1 MRYFL
6 VLLNIV
12 LLSQFS
18 IQAQGIEFFHGSWAD
33 ALEKA
38 KSSEKLIFIDAYAQW
53 CGPCKKMAAT
63 AFRDEKVG
71 KFFNENF
78 INLKID
84 WESEEAA
91 DLKGKFSVNAY
102 PTLFFVNAK
111 GELIKK
117 EVGGRDADGLLTLA
131 KSISSKVD
139 NSKEFEV
146 EYKKGNRDSTLI
158 YNYVKALNKAGK
170 PSLKIVN
177 EYISKQKDFTSVGN
191 LKIIFEGATE
201 ADSKVFDLMLSNKAK
216 IIELFGEKAYFEK
229 VEKACQKTVNKA
241 IQFQNKDLIEEA
253 NNKMESAKHAN
264 ANAFATTSIM
274 DYCKSIGDADGFCA
288 ACKDYIKDVK
298 TEDPAKL
305 HTIAKEIAQNFPKDK
320 NAMKLAEKYAEKA
333 TKNSEV
339 YEYFYTYSSIL
350 LQNGNT
356 KDALKVANKT
366 KENMQRKGLPTHQI
380 DILIT
385 KIKETNS

>member
-1 MRYFL
+1 MKHLFFIF
-6 VLLNIV
+6 NI
-12 LLSQFS
+12 LWLCPSFTS
-18 IQAQGIEFFHGSWAD
+18 AQGIEFFHGSWAD

-71 KFFNENF
+71 KFFNDNF
-78 INLKID
+78 ISLKID

-91 DLKGKFSVNAY
+91 DLKGKFAVTAF

-117 EVGGRDADGLLTLA
+117 EIGGRDAEGLLALA

-139 NSKEFEV
+139 NSKEFEA
-146 EYKKGNRDSTLI
+146 EYLKGNRDSTLV

-170 PSLKIVN
+170 PTLKIVN
-177 EYISKQKDFTSVGN
+177 EYISKQKDLSTPGN
-191 LKIIFEGATE
+191 LKIIYEGSTE
-201 ADSKVFDLMLSNKAK
+201 ADSKVFEMLLANKSK
-216 IIELFGEKAYFEK
+216 IIEIVGEKAVYDK
-229 VEKACQKTVNKA
+229 IEKACQKTVNKA
-241 IQFQNKDLIEEA
+241 IQFQNKDLLNEA
-253 NNKMESAKHAN
+253 NNKMEASKHSN
-264 ANAFATTSIM
+264 ASSFATTSIM
-274 DYCKSIGDADGFCA
+274 DYCKSIGDADGFCV
-288 ACKDYIKDVK
+288 ACKTYVKDIK

-305 HTIAKEIAQNFPKDK
+305 HNLAKDIVQNFPKDK
-320 NAMKLAEKYAEKA
+320 NAMKLAEKFAEKA

-339 YEYFYTYSSIL
+339 YEYFYTYANIL
-350 LQNGNT
+350 FQNGSS

-366 KENMQRKGLPTHQI
+366 KENMQKKGLPTYQF
-380 DILIT
+380 DVLIT
-385 KIKETNS
+385 KIKESNS